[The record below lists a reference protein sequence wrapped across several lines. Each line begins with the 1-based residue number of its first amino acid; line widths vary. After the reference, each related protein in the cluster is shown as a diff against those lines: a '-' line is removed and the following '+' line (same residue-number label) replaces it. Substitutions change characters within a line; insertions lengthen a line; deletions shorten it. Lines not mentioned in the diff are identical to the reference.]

1 MLGKRT
7 ISDKKLFKNK
17 ATENEVKDSIFFEK
31 DIEYSKKQ
39 LLDLDNNFSFH
50 NFIQGAKEAFKI
62 IVEAFNNNKVE
73 EIKHL
78 VSTEVYDNFQNAID
92 TKNNNY
98 QTFNISSVK
107 ASILNIEVV
116 KNYANIKVRFLSTQK
131 VTLNNKIKKLE
142 NIKDIWTFEKDM
154 KADSLIW
161 KLVEV
166 GTD

>member
-1 MLGKRT
+1 MESSQNQIL
-7 ISDKKLFKNK
+7 SLDK
-17 ATENEVKDSIFFEK
+17 
-31 DIEYSKKQ
+31 
-39 LLDLDNNFSFH
+39 NFSFH

-62 IVEAFNNNKVE
+62 IVEAFNNKKVE

-78 VSTEVYDNFQNAID
+78 VSTEVYENFQKAID
-92 TKNNNY
+92 VKNDNY
-98 QTFNISSVK
+98 ETFNIKSVK

-116 KNYANIKVRFLSTQK
+116 KNYANIKVKFLSDQK
-131 VTLNNKIKKLE
+131 ITLNNKIKNLE

-154 KADSLIW
+154 KKNSLVW